1 MSARF
6 STSRVAVGSS
16 PGRQPTVAVR
26 STPPDLITVLGSPRA
41 DVSVVEQDGQSVVF
55 CAIDNLCR
63 GAGSQAVANLN
74 LAMGWDY
81 DLGLRTLPP
90 FP

>member
-1 MSARF
+1 
-6 STSRVAVGSS
+6 VE
-16 PGRQPTVAVR
+16 
-26 STPPDLITVLGSPRA
+26 A
-41 DVSVVEQDGQSVVF
+41 DGTSVVF

-81 DLGLRTLPP
+81 DLGLRTLAPIP
-90 FP
+90 